1 MKTKKELRKSLQLR
15 VEISVSGRFATV
27 HYLWRLDDLEIMHN
41 GKQRHGKWVP
51 QELHISA

>member
-41 GKQRHGKWVP
+41 GKQRHGEWVP